1 MYQVRQ
7 GDILFTLV
15 ARKDHAF
22 LQLQE
27 DNIVAH
33 GEITGHKHVLDK
45 PAQLY
50 VRPQTQRDND
60 FGDNRI
66 GYVIAEQATKV
77 VHDEHAQVKLK
88 KGVYEVTQQREYT
101 ASNDVH
107 ERYTPP
113 KVTRVQD

>member
-15 ARKDHAF
+15 AHKDHAF
-22 LQLQE
+22 LQKQD

-33 GEITGHKHVLDK
+33 GEITGHKHVLQK
-45 PAQLY
+45 NAELY

-66 GYVIAEQATKV
+66 GYIVADSPTKV
-77 VHDEHAQVKLK
+77 VHDEHAEVKLK

-101 ASNDVH
+101 ASSDIH
-107 ERYTPP
+107 DRYQPP